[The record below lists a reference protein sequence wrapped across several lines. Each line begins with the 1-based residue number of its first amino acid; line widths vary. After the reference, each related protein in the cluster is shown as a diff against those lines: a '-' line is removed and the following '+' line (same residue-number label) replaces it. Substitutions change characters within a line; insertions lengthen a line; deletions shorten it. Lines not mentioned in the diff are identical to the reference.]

1 MNEEDVH
8 NKKAKYGKKKSAS
21 CSQEKDGTS
30 AAQLTKVPRSSAVLV
45 SSITL
50 CILTC
55 TLWHTGDWW
64 GCCARN
70 SHLSRMWIHREVM
83 PSIKCLAYFHFLG
96 PTPKSKM
103 ACYTTVQYPNW
114 DVPVAITCSVRLAA
128 VWHIITICVKDS
140 NFEHTLSAIKKK
152 TKPFV
157 GEIVSFHSVFPLFFI
172 FFWGLFL
179 FIPPTFF
186 TRHWVEVIIYLAVSF
201 IETAI
206 VIVLFFF
213 SFWLFRTLQRSGK
226 AIVLV
231 LIFFFFFFFFLFFH
245 FFSLFRQIFPPPNFG
260 SLLYLII
267 FKLGTYLEARP
278 RTVLNEIWNDDVIR
292 CRVTSL

>member
-1 MNEEDVH
+1 MVNLPPFCTPGYTCSLYFVNLFHNVFFSLQDLIHESLRNKFKKERLCMNEEDVH

-64 GCCARN
+64 GCCARY
-70 SHLSRMWIHREVM
+70 SHLPRMWIHREVM
-83 PSIKCLAYFHFLG
+83 PSFKCLAYFHFLG

-206 VIVLFFF
+206 VIVLGFFF
-213 SFWLFRTLQRSGK
+213 L
-226 AIVLV
+226 
-231 LIFFFFFFFFLFFH
+231 FFFFFLLLLLPFFP
-245 FFSLFRQIFPPPNFG
+245 LF
-260 SLLYLII
+260 LLIQTNLSTPQ
-267 FKLGTYLEARP
+267 L
-278 RTVLNEIWNDDVIR
+278 W
-292 CRVTSL
+292 